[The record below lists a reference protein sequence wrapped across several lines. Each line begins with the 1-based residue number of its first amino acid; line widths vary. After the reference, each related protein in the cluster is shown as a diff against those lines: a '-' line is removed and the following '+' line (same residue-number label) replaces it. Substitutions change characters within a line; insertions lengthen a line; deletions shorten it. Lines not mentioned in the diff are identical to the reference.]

1 VTAPGDGPGRLSA
14 RTTGLVLAAIVGL
27 AVVRA
32 AGPSGALAATWDETQ
47 HLAAGLDWLGG
58 SYTLWRD
65 QKVPHVIVTPPLA
78 RVAVALGPYLA
89 GLRLGPLRDLPYAG
103 PGYARNLAL
112 ARAGVLPFLALAIV
126 LTWALARRALEDDR
140 LALVAAAIFS
150 LCPVV
155 LAHGGLA
162 TTDVPFAA
170 MTLLFLLAFFA
181 WLEGPTFRRAV
192 GLGAAFGACVATK
205 LAAPLLILLAFVAV
219 LVRRRV
225 TGEPAARGARTKQL
239 ALAAAVAGLVV
250 FAVYRFDVG
259 APRARADAAVLDD
272 MIDACSPTKT
282 GQRVARSFAST
293 TLPAPALFDGA
304 VALCAQNATG
314 RSTSYLLGRISQ
326 DGFALFFPVALAVKT
341 PLPLLALAALGAWL
355 LLRRARAPGAPGSWI
370 GYALPWLA
378 VAFIAVAMSSRINIG
393 VRHVLPIY
401 PLMATLAALALG
413 TLWRSPRRVSVAAAT
428 LLAVWLFVIPI
439 AAAPDYLPWF
449 NALAGRHPES
459 VLLDS
464 DLDWGQDLLRL
475 QKSLAERHVG
485 AVHVAYWGVSDL
497 CRHVPNGRWL
507 RPHERATGWIAISET
522 YRKGVATFS
531 YRDGDYCDPAQFVGS
546 APPDPTAYAW
556 LDAYEPVARVG
567 ASILLYDIP
576 EAR

>member
-1 VTAPGDGPGRLSA
+1 LTAPGGGSGLRLSA
-14 RTTGLVLAAIVGL
+14 RVNALALAGIVGL
-27 AVVRA
+27 AVTRA
-32 AGPSGALAATWDETQ
+32 AATGALAATWDETQ

-65 QKVPHVIVTPPLA
+65 QRVPHVVVTPPLA
-78 RVAVALGPYLA
+78 RVAVAIGPYLA

-140 LALVAAAIFS
+140 LALVAAAILS

-170 MTLLFLLAFFA
+170 MALLFLLTFFA
-181 WLEGPTFRRAV
+181 WLDAPTRARAI
-192 GLGAAFGACVATK
+192 GLGAAFGAACATK
-205 LAAPLLILLAFVAV
+205 LSAPLLVLAAAVAA

-225 TGEPAARGARTKQL
+225 SGGPAPRGTRARDL
-239 ALAAAVAGLVV
+239 ALAAGVAGLVV
-250 FAVYRFDVG
+250 FAAYRFDVG
-259 APRARADAAVLDD
+259 APRARAGAAVLDD
-272 MIDACSPTKT
+272 MIDACFST
-282 GQRVARSFAST
+282 GTARRAARALAGA

-304 VALCAQNATG
+304 VALCAQNAAG

-326 DGFALFFPVALAVKT
+326 DGFPLFFPVAIAVKT
-341 PLPLLALAALGAWL
+341 PLPLLALAAAGLAL
-355 LLRRARAPGAPGSWI
+355 LLRRARAARPPGDFRL
-370 GYALPWLA
+370 YALPWLA
-378 VAFIAVAMSSRINIG
+378 AAFVAAAMSSRINIG
-393 VRHVLPIY
+393 VRHVMPIF
-401 PLMATLAALALG
+401 PLLSILAALALA
-413 TLWRSPRRVSVAAAT
+413 TLWRASTIGRAAAV
-428 LLAVWLFVIPI
+428 LLAAWLLVIPF
-439 AAAPDYLPWF
+439 AAAPDYLAWF
-449 NALAGRHPES
+449 NALAGRHPENI
-459 VLLDS
+459 LLDS

-475 QKSLAERHVG
+475 DAALAARHVER
-485 AVHVAYWGVSDL
+485 VSIAYWGVSDL
-497 CRHVPNGRWL
+497 CRHRLPPGRWL

-522 YRKGVATFS
+522 YRKGVAGFY

-546 APPDPTAYAW
+546 AAPDPTAYAW

-567 ASILLYDIP
+567 ASILLYDVP
-576 EAR
+576 EGR